1 MAKYKAKD
9 SYKTAENTYFNIGT
23 VDVLKRGGTLDMK
36 EKEFEKLPED
46 VKGHFELIE
55 KKKKEVSKPDT
66 KKKKKEKE
74 INNE

>member
-23 VDVLKRGGTLDMK
+23 VEVLKRGGTLDMQ

-55 KKKKEVSKPDT
+55 YK
-66 KKKKKEKE
+66 
-74 INNE
+74 